1 MEFFTLYNSLQIYL
15 YNSKYE
21 FILFLI
27 YNIYLKNLRNFF
39 LICVMSILL
48 NEINN
53 KYDDEK
59 KNEIFLYDTIFIDLS
74 GKYIKIIL
82 W

>member
-59 KNEIFLYDTIFIDLS
+59 KNEIFLYDTIFIDFS

>member
-59 KNEIFLYDTIFIDLS
+59 K
-74 GKYIKIIL
+74 K
-82 W
+82 